1 MLKSD
6 RRGRDTGQAH
16 RTPRRAAALSG
27 APRIEDL
34 EPPARLVHRHM
45 AVAENHGIDIRI
57 TATKSIEAPTA
68 GAGIMENRDSL
79 VFQRQR
85 QLCWEHA
92 SQMSVIDVA
101 MNRVERRPYRLHVVH
116 HGRGHEVPRMHQG
129 VTFRDQGHA
138 ALRKAT
144 GTAWHMGVSDDRQDH
159 SMNGLKCDQSGAEDA
174 RAGGHMKPP
183 GCTRQASASHA
194 VRSGWAGVRDELEK
208 ASVWVSEVHAQSK
221 SKSPWPLNGAELDL
235 DVVPG
240 QMLGRFG
247 GCAGPAKAQI
257 RTAWPHGD
265 LCEV

>member
-1 MLKSD
+1 MLKLD

-34 EPPARLVHRHM
+34 EPRARLVHRHV
-45 AVAENHGIDIRI
+45 AVAENHGIDVRI

-85 QLCWEHA
+85 QLCGEHA

-101 MNRVERRPYRLHVVH
+101 MNRVERRPYRLQVVH

-129 VTFRDQGHA
+129 VTFRDQGDA

-144 GTAWHMGVSDDRQDH
+144 GTAWYMGVSDDRQDH
-159 SMNGLKCDQSGAEDA
+159 SVNGLKCDQSDGEDA
-174 RAGGHMKPP
+174 RPGRACEGAGLQPV
-183 GCTRQASASHA
+183 A
-194 VRSGWAGVRDELEK
+194 
-208 ASVWVSEVHAQSK
+208 
-221 SKSPWPLNGAELDL
+221 
-235 DVVPG
+235 
-240 QMLGRFG
+240 
-247 GCAGPAKAQI
+247 
-257 RTAWPHGD
+257 
-265 LCEV
+265 